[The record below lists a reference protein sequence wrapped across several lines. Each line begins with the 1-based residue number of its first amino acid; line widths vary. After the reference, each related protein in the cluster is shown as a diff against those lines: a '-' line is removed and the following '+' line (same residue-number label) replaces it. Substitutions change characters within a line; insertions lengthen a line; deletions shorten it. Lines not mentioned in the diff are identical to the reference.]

1 MSNVEGGRHGCSHSP
16 MGIRAPPPGTLFR
29 GSSPPLG
36 AAHLCLEGSANCY
49 LSGPV
54 ALALTLGPE
63 DSSLFPSQK
72 QTSSPLLPRGCV
84 PLASVVPVSE
94 GQKIWV

>member
-1 MSNVEGGRHGCSHSP
+1 MAGPELEGPCCGQRGGGQARLQSLTHGHQS
-16 MGIRAPPPGTLFR
+16 PPPRTLFR

-72 QTSSPLLPRGCV
+72 QTTSPLLP
-84 PLASVVPVSE
+84 
-94 GQKIWV
+94 